1 MQCIYQAAK
10 ALGNGA
16 FGAVEMNSILVTFIC
31 FIQILKEAKQRVRP
45 LLVCSFKC

>member
-16 FGAVEMNSILVTFIC
+16 FGAVEMNSILAPYIC
-31 FIQILKEAKQRVRP
+31 FIPI
-45 LLVCSFKC
+45 